1 MSMEQFK
8 QLAILYTRGKNDKV
22 SSMET
27 YRSKFVLLNKSNWNF
42 SMVNDELDSIST
54 CNSLNVNAGA

>member
-1 MSMEQFK
+1 MEQFK
-8 QLAILYTRGKNDKV
+8 QLAILCIRGKNEEV

-27 YRSKFVLLNKSNWNF
+27 YRSKFVFLNKSNWNF
-42 SMVNDELDSIST
+42 SMVNDEFDSIST